1 MIKLFE
7 KVKIKS
13 NNLIGTIV
21 DIYKSN
27 GKSIF
32 IVESDTPDV
41 EGGYGGEWKL
51 FDCFE
56 EEIERI

>member
-13 NNLIGTIV
+13 KNLIGTIV
-21 DIYKSN
+21 DIRNSD
-27 GKSIF
+27 GKTIF
-32 IVESDTPDV
+32 MVESDTPNV

-51 FDCFE
+51 FDCLE
-56 EEIERI
+56 EEIEEI